1 MKLTEEKL
9 KELIREAA
17 TEYIWG
23 VKGVQRVGNK
33 YKIKTI
39 ANDPLKAGP
48 KK

>member
-17 TEYIWG
+17 SEYIWG
-23 VKGVQRVGNK
+23 VKAPQRVGNK